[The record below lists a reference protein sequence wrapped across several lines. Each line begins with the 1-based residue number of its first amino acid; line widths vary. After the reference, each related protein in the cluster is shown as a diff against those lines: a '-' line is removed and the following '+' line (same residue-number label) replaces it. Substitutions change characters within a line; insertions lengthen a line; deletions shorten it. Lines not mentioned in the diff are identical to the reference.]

1 MKAFFSL
8 TTCLILIFCLS
19 HSAICADKKFPYADA
34 VPFLGIEEASKAL
47 KKAVCAVQFPGE
59 PAKDGKITW
68 VPLGSGF
75 LINGGR
81 NVLLAVTC
89 KHVVLSAVKQKKPLF
104 IGIDTDKGYHRAPC
118 DIAYMDPSLD
128 IAVLLPKKEEQDD
141 RKLQSLSFDK
151 SLYDDGT
158 SLVEGRGV
166 IIPGYPLAL
175 GIEDD
180 QNHPV
185 IRFGMVAQFTGKD
198 YFLLDG
204 IASHGNSGSPVFS
217 LKVDENRLIGMVTS
231 FQNDKINLFDENQQ
245 LSASLPYNSGLAR
258 CITMK
263 AILSAVQK
271 AKY

>member
-1 MKAFFSL
+1 MKAFVSL
-8 TTCLILIFCLS
+8 AACLILVFGLA
-19 HSAICADKKFPYADA
+19 HPAIGADRKFPYADS

-47 KKAVCAVQFPGE
+47 KKAVCAIQFPGE
-59 PAKDGKITW
+59 PRKDGKSTW

-75 LINGGR
+75 LINGER

-89 KHVVLSAVKQKKPLF
+89 KHVVLSAMKQKKPLY

-118 DIAYMDPSLD
+118 DVVYMDPSLD
-128 IAVLLPKKEEQDD
+128 IAVLVPKRDEKDD

-175 GIEDD
+175 GIEND

-185 IRFGMVAQFTGKD
+185 IRFGMVAQYTGKD
-198 YFLLDG
+198 FFLLDG
-204 IASHGNSGSPVFS
+204 VASHGNSGSPVFS

-231 FQNDKINLFDENQQ
+231 FQSDKINLYDENQQ

-258 CITMK
+258 CVTMK